1 MRAGANVGHRATVG
15 SREFRGMAGLSASWD
30 QWSLSGIGPHL
41 RGSMTTPLLQA
52 RSITKRFGAL
62 QALADVDIDIHPGE
76 VLAILGDNGAGKSTF
91 IKILSGAYEPSAGTL
106 LLDGAPVNFGSP
118 QDAADVGIA
127 TIFQEL
133 ALSEN
138 LSIAENVFL
147 GRELVRHVL
156 GVPFL
161 KRRAMR
167 QKVAELLRTLEA
179 HISDPDAA
187 VGTLSGGQRQAV
199 AISRA
204 LNLNARLVIMDE
216 PTAALAVAETRK
228 VLQLIRRLAEGGR
241 AVILISHNM
250 HDVFEVA
257 DRIVVLRRGRKIAE
271 RRRSETDPE
280 EVVSFITGAHPDV
293 RALETQA

>member
-1 MRAGANVGHRATVG
+1 
-15 SREFRGMAGLSASWD
+15 
-30 QWSLSGIGPHL
+30 
-41 RGSMTTPLLQA
+41 MTTPLLQA
-52 RSITKRFGAL
+52 RSISKRFGAL
-62 QALADVDIDIHPGE
+62 QALADVDVDIHAGE

-106 LLDGAPVNFGSP
+106 LLDGAPVSFASP

-147 GRELVRHVL
+147 GRELVRRVL

-161 KRRAMR
+161 KRQAMK
-167 QKVAELLRTLEA
+167 QKVAELLNTLEA
-179 HISDPDAA
+179 HISDPEAA
-187 VGTLSGGQRQAV
+187 VGSLSGGQRQAV

-257 DRIVVLRRGRKIAE
+257 DRIVVFRRGRKIAE

-280 EVVSFITGAHPDV
+280 EAVSFITGAHPDV
-293 RALETQA
+293 RALEMQA

>member
-1 MRAGANVGHRATVG
+1 M
-15 SREFRGMAGLSASWD
+15 
-30 QWSLSGIGPHL
+30 PP
-41 RGSMTTPLLQA
+41 PLLQA

-62 QALADVDIDIHPGE
+62 QALADVDVDINAGE

-91 IKILSGAYEPSAGTL
+91 IKILSGAYEPNAGTV
-106 LLDGAPVNFGSP
+106 LLDGAPVTFASP
-118 QDAADVGIA
+118 QDAADIGIA

-147 GRELVRHVL
+147 GRELVHRVL

-161 KRRAMR
+161 KRQAMKR
-167 QKVAELLRTLEA
+167 KVTELLHSLDA

-187 VGTLSGGQRQAV
+187 VGSLSGGQRQAV

-228 VLQLIRRLAEGGR
+228 ILQLIRCLAEGGR

-257 DRIVVLRRGRKIAE
+257 DRIVVFRRGRKIAE
-271 RRRSETDPE
+271 RRRSETNPE

-293 RALETQA
+293 RALETRA

>member
-1 MRAGANVGHRATVG
+1 M
-15 SREFRGMAGLSASWD
+15 S
-30 QWSLSGIGPHL
+30 P
-41 RGSMTTPLLQA
+41 PLLQA

-62 QALADVDIDIHPGE
+62 QALADVDVDINAGE

-91 IKILSGAYEPSAGTL
+91 IKILSGAYEPSAGTV
-106 LLDGAPVNFGSP
+106 LLDGAPVSFASP
-118 QDAADVGIA
+118 QDAADIGIA

-147 GRELVRHVL
+147 GRELVHRVL

-161 KRRAMR
+161 KRQAMK
-167 QKVAELLRTLEA
+167 QKVTELLHSLEA

-187 VGTLSGGQRQAV
+187 VGSLSGGQRQAV

-257 DRIVVLRRGRKIAE
+257 DRIVVFRRGRKIAE
-271 RRRSETDPE
+271 RRRSETNPE

>member
-1 MRAGANVGHRATVG
+1 M
-15 SREFRGMAGLSASWD
+15 SA
-30 QWSLSGIGPHL
+30 
-41 RGSMTTPLLQA
+41 PLLQA
-52 RSITKRFGAL
+52 QSITKRFGAL
-62 QALADVDIDIHPGE
+62 EALADVDVDIHAGE

-91 IKILSGAYEPSAGTL
+91 IKILSGAYEPSAGTV
-106 LLDGAPVNFGSP
+106 LLDGAPMSFASP

-147 GRELVRHVL
+147 GRELVHRVL

-161 KRRAMR
+161 KRQAMK
-167 QKVAELLRTLEA
+167 QKVAELLHSLEA

-187 VGTLSGGQRQAV
+187 VGSLSGGQRQAV

-228 VLQLIRRLAEGGR
+228 VLQLIRRLADGGR

-257 DRIVVLRRGRKIAE
+257 DRIVVFRRGRKIAE
-271 RRRSETDPE
+271 RRRSETNPE

-293 RALETQA
+293 RALEMQA

>member
-1 MRAGANVGHRATVG
+1 
-15 SREFRGMAGLSASWD
+15 
-30 QWSLSGIGPHL
+30 
-41 RGSMTTPLLQA
+41 MTTPLLQA
-52 RSITKRFGAL
+52 RSISKRFGAL
-62 QALADVDIDIHPGE
+62 QALADVDVDIHAGE

-106 LLDGAPVNFGSP
+106 LLDGAPVSFASP

-147 GRELVRHVL
+147 GRELVRRVL

-161 KRRAMR
+161 KRQAMK
-167 QKVAELLRTLEA
+167 QKVAELLNTLEA
-179 HISDPDAA
+179 HISDPEAT
-187 VGTLSGGQRQAV
+187 VGSLSGGQRQAV

-257 DRIVVLRRGRKIAE
+257 DRIVVFRRGRKIAE

-293 RALETQA
+293 RALEMQA

>member
-1 MRAGANVGHRATVG
+1 
-15 SREFRGMAGLSASWD
+15 
-30 QWSLSGIGPHL
+30 
-41 RGSMTTPLLQA
+41 MTTPVLQA
-52 RSITKRFGAL
+52 RSISKRFGAL
-62 QALADVDIDIHPGE
+62 QALADVDVDIHAGE

-106 LLDGAPVNFGSP
+106 LLDGAPVSFASP

-147 GRELVRHVL
+147 GRELVRRVL

-161 KRRAMR
+161 KRQAMK
-167 QKVAELLRTLEA
+167 QKVAELLNTLEA
-179 HISDPDAA
+179 HISDPEAA
-187 VGTLSGGQRQAV
+187 VGSLSGGQRQAV

-257 DRIVVLRRGRKIAE
+257 DRIVVFRRGRKIAE

-293 RALETQA
+293 RALEMQA

>member
-1 MRAGANVGHRATVG
+1 
-15 SREFRGMAGLSASWD
+15 
-30 QWSLSGIGPHL
+30 
-41 RGSMTTPLLQA
+41 MTTPLLQA
-52 RSITKRFGAL
+52 RSITKRFGGL
-62 QALADVDIDIHPGE
+62 QALADVDVDIHAGE

-106 LLDGAPVNFGSP
+106 LLDGAPVSFVSP

-147 GRELVRHVL
+147 GRELVRRVL

-161 KRRAMR
+161 KRQAMK
-167 QKVAELLRTLEA
+167 QKVAELLNTLEA
-179 HISDPDAA
+179 HISDPEAA
-187 VGTLSGGQRQAV
+187 VGSLSGGQRQAV

-257 DRIVVLRRGRKIAE
+257 DRIVVFRRGRKIAK
-271 RRRSETDPE
+271 RWRSETDPE

-293 RALETQA
+293 RALEMQA

>member
-1 MRAGANVGHRATVG
+1 M
-15 SREFRGMAGLSASWD
+15 S
-30 QWSLSGIGPHL
+30 P
-41 RGSMTTPLLQA
+41 PLLQA
-52 RSITKRFGAL
+52 RSIAKRFGAL
-62 QALADVDIDIHPGE
+62 QALADVDVDIHAGE

-106 LLDGAPVNFGSP
+106 LLDGALVSFASP
-118 QDAADVGIA
+118 QAAADVGIA

-147 GRELVRHVL
+147 GRELVRRVL

-161 KRRAMR
+161 KRRAMK
-167 QKVAELLRTLEA
+167 QKVAELLHTLEA
-179 HISDPDAA
+179 HISNPEAA
-187 VGTLSGGQRQAV
+187 VGSLSGGQRQAV

-257 DRIVVLRRGRKIAE
+257 DRIVVFRRGRKIAE

-293 RALETQA
+293 RALEMQA

>member
-1 MRAGANVGHRATVG
+1 M
-15 SREFRGMAGLSASWD
+15 SS
-30 QWSLSGIGPHL
+30 
-41 RGSMTTPLLQA
+41 PLLQA
-52 RSITKRFGAL
+52 RSISKRFGAL
-62 QALADVDIDIHPGE
+62 QALADVDLDVHAGE

-106 LLDGAPVNFGSP
+106 LLDGATVRFGSP

-147 GRELVRHVL
+147 GRELVRRVL

-161 KRRAMR
+161 KRQAMK
-167 QKVAELLRTLEA
+167 QKVAELLHSLEA

-187 VGTLSGGQRQAV
+187 VGSLSGGQRQAV

-228 VLQLIRRLAEGGR
+228 VLQLIRRLAESGR

-257 DRIVVLRRGRKIAE
+257 DRIVVFRRGRKIAE
-271 RRRSETDPE
+271 RRRSQTDPE

>member
-1 MRAGANVGHRATVG
+1 
-15 SREFRGMAGLSASWD
+15 
-30 QWSLSGIGPHL
+30 
-41 RGSMTTPLLQA
+41 MTTPLLQA
-52 RSITKRFGAL
+52 RSISKRFGAL
-62 QALADVDIDIHPGE
+62 QALADVDVDIHAGE

-106 LLDGAPVNFGSP
+106 LLDGAPVSFASP

-147 GRELVRHVL
+147 GRELVRRVL

-161 KRRAMR
+161 KRQAMK
-167 QKVAELLRTLEA
+167 QKVAELLHTLEA
-179 HISDPDAA
+179 HISDPEAA
-187 VGTLSGGQRQAV
+187 VGSLSGGQRQAV

-257 DRIVVLRRGRKIAE
+257 DRIVVFRRGRKIAE

-293 RALETQA
+293 RALEMQA

>member
-1 MRAGANVGHRATVG
+1 
-15 SREFRGMAGLSASWD
+15 
-30 QWSLSGIGPHL
+30 
-41 RGSMTTPLLQA
+41 MTTPVLQA
-52 RSITKRFGAL
+52 RSISKRFGAL
-62 QALADVDIDIHPGE
+62 QALADVDVDIHAGE

-106 LLDGAPVNFGSP
+106 LLDGAPVSFVSP

-147 GRELVRHVL
+147 GRELVRRVL

-161 KRRAMR
+161 KRQAMK
-167 QKVAELLRTLEA
+167 QKVAELLNTLEA
-179 HISDPDAA
+179 HISDPEAA
-187 VGTLSGGQRQAV
+187 VGSLSGGQRQAV

-257 DRIVVLRRGRKIAE
+257 DRIVVFRRGRKIAE

-293 RALETQA
+293 RALEMQA

>member
-1 MRAGANVGHRATVG
+1 
-15 SREFRGMAGLSASWD
+15 
-30 QWSLSGIGPHL
+30 
-41 RGSMTTPLLQA
+41 MTTPLLQA
-52 RSITKRFGAL
+52 RSISKRFGAL
-62 QALADVDIDIHPGE
+62 QALADVDVDIHAGE

-106 LLDGAPVNFGSP
+106 LLDGAPVSFASP

-147 GRELVRHVL
+147 GRELVRRVL

-161 KRRAMR
+161 KRQAMK
-167 QKVAELLRTLEA
+167 QKVAELLNTLEA
-179 HISDPDAA
+179 HISDPEAA
-187 VGTLSGGQRQAV
+187 VGSLSGGQRQAV

-257 DRIVVLRRGRKIAE
+257 DRIVVFRRGRKIAE

-293 RALETQA
+293 RALEMQA

>member
-1 MRAGANVGHRATVG
+1 
-15 SREFRGMAGLSASWD
+15 
-30 QWSLSGIGPHL
+30 
-41 RGSMTTPLLQA
+41 MTTPLLQA
-52 RSITKRFGAL
+52 RSISKRFGAL
-62 QALADVDIDIHPGE
+62 QALADVDVDIHAGE
-76 VLAILGDNGAGKSTF
+76 ILAILGDNGAGKSTF

-106 LLDGAPVNFGSP
+106 LLDGAPVSFASP

-147 GRELVRHVL
+147 GRELVRRVL

-161 KRRAMR
+161 KRQAMK
-167 QKVAELLRTLEA
+167 QKVAELLNTLEA
-179 HISDPDAA
+179 HISDPEAT
-187 VGTLSGGQRQAV
+187 VGSLSGGQRQAV

-257 DRIVVLRRGRKIAE
+257 DRIVVFRRGRKIAE

-293 RALETQA
+293 RALEMQA